1 MLRQISGL
9 ILCLFLCG
17 SVSAQVFTPS
27 SYQPPAN
34 EDLKNLVWNKWNT
47 NNFTILSIDQAQ
59 GEYLFNNLEA
69 IKTWSL
75 TRWGMSDLK
84 YSAECRVFCVPNKNL
99 MKKLFGRET
108 SVSEVIYD
116 GNKIKISAIWFVF
129 DEEPID
135 SIPSQLVLVNLKE
148 TEQVYGKKLGFW
160 FYRGSLVLNHSVA
173 SIRRVLTNGTMGFDQ
188 KNLLSLTEEQWS
200 SLDQEKKNQY
210 DFQSACLCI
219 LFRKEY
225 GEKNMLNFVLNP
237 DPKVVVGFKTDEEF
251 NLTYI
256 RFCGNLV
263 ADLKNNK
270 TPDNYLIINKK

>member
-99 MKKLFGRET
+99 MKKL
-108 SVSEVIYD
+108 
-116 GNKIKISAIWFVF
+116 
-129 DEEPID
+129 
-135 SIPSQLVLVNLKE
+135 
-148 TEQVYGKKLGFW
+148 
-160 FYRGSLVLNHSVA
+160 
-173 SIRRVLTNGTMGFDQ
+173 
-188 KNLLSLTEEQWS
+188 
-200 SLDQEKKNQY
+200 
-210 DFQSACLCI
+210 
-219 LFRKEY
+219 
-225 GEKNMLNFVLNP
+225 
-237 DPKVVVGFKTDEEF
+237 
-251 NLTYI
+251 
-256 RFCGNLV
+256 
-263 ADLKNNK
+263 
-270 TPDNYLIINKK
+270 

>member
-148 TEQVYGKKLGFW
+148 TEQVCGKKLGFW

-173 SIRRVLTNGTMGFDQ
+173 SIRRVLANGTMGFDQ